1 MKKGDK
7 PNNLSLFLSSHHEED
22 KPHHE
27 EDKPNNDQE
36 LSRKRKNSSQDSH
49 FREEEEEG
57 PDLQLTLSL
66 PFRPAKARRPLSVDQ
81 SPESPSPPMDH
92 RSLSVQALI
101 SETPQRPETLQL
113 TPLHTFF
120 MLPLVPESST
130 PTLQPELRPFT
141 LSHPLYVTP
150 LVPEPV
156 TLVPS
161 QSLYVPPLVPESS
174 TPTPP
179 PSPESCTPTPPPPPS
194 PESST
199 PAPQPPPV
207 YRHEVGTRRVR
218 RSPALRDGKS
228 DTVPAPFPWAT
239 TRRAHVH
246 SLDYLRS
253 KQIVTVTGEVQC
265 KKCQRQYE
273 MAYPLEDKFKEVGY
287 FIAINRDSMRDR
299 APAVW
304 SNPHFPTCNFCGEE
318 NSAKPIIS
326 EKKKTINW
334 LFLLLGQFLG
344 CLTLEQL
351 KYFCKH
357 TQNHRTGAKD
367 RVLYLTYLALCKQL
381 DPNGP
386 FDR

>member
-1 MKKGDK
+1 MKKEDK
-7 PNNLSLFLSSHHEED
+7 TNNLSLFLSLPPPTITKHHEEGRQTEQSLPVSVSSHHEED
-22 KPHHE
+22 KS
-27 EDKPNNDQE
+27 NNDQE
-36 LSRKRKNSSQDSH
+36 LNRKRKNSGQN
-49 FREEEEEG
+49 FQIPYLFQELEEEKEEG
-57 PDLQLTLSL
+57 PNLQLTLSL
-66 PFRPAKARRPLSVDQ
+66 SFRPAKTRRPLSVAQ
-81 SPESPSPPMDH
+81 PPESPSPTMDH
-92 RSLSVQALI
+92 RSLSVQSLF
-101 SETPQRPETLQL
+101 SETPQLPETLQL
-113 TPLHTFF
+113 TP
-120 MLPLVPESST
+120 
-130 PTLQPELRPFT
+130 
-141 LSHPLYVTP
+141 SHPLC
-150 LVPEPV
+150 
-156 TLVPS
+156 
-161 QSLYVPPLVPESS
+161 LYVSPLGPESS

-179 PSPESCTPTPPPPPS
+179 PPL
-194 PESST
+194 
-199 PAPQPPPV
+199 V
-207 YRHEVGTRRVR
+207 YRHEAGTRRVR
-218 RSPALRDGKS
+218 RNPALRDGKS
-228 DTVPAPFPWAT
+228 DTVPALFPWAA

-253 KQIVTVTGEVQC
+253 KQIITVTGEVQC

>member
-1 MKKGDK
+1 MKKEDK
-7 PNNLSLFLSSHHEED
+7 TNNLPLNSLIPSLSPPTMAKHHEEGRQAEQSFTVSVSS
-22 KPHHE
+22 HNE

-36 LSRKRKNSSQDSH
+36 LSRKRKNSSQDLQTTH
-49 FREEEEEG
+49 PFQELEEEEEG

-66 PFRPAKARRPLSVDQ
+66 SFRHAKARRPLSVDQ
-81 SPESPSPPMDH
+81 QPESPSPPMDH
-92 RSLSVQALI
+92 RSLSVQALF

-113 TPLHTFF
+113 TPLHT
-120 MLPLVPESST
+120 LCL
-130 PTLQPELRPFT
+130 L
-141 LSHPLYVTP
+141 
-150 LVPEPV
+150 
-156 TLVPS
+156 
-161 QSLYVPPLVPESS
+161 PLVPESS

-179 PSPESCTPTPPPPPS
+179 PPPESYTPTPPP

-199 PAPQPPPV
+199 PAPPPPPV
-207 YRHEVGTRRVR
+207 YRHEAGTRRVR

-228 DTVPAPFPWAT
+228 DTMPAPFPWAT

-386 FDR
+386 FDC